1 VGVLDLGRS
10 TVGPRRPRKVTG
22 SSAKEVR
29 DKLRRLRD
37 DIDRGARAMDG
48 SLTVAT
54 FLTDWLAREVPKFA
68 RSVNTQENYRWAIE
82 GHLVPGLGHHRL
94 VNLTADHVD
103 ALLEARAADLSRSSV
118 GRLRTVLVTALNH
131 AERRDLVRRNVARL
145 TKVPP
150 GSATARRSLSVTEA
164 QALLKAV
171 EGDRLEA
178 LVVTG
183 VALGLRPGEL
193 LGLSWRDV
201 DIDGGIIHLRQQ
213 LKREN
218 NRPVLGELKTAKS
231 RRSLRCPRVVVDAL
245 RRRRDLQ
252 ADERAAAGWQ
262 WAEEWD
268 GAQLVFTT
276 ATGRPIDASNLR
288 RYFRQA
294 CQRAG
299 IGRWTPYEMR
309 HSAASLMSAAGVP
322 LEHVADVLGHDSTR
336 MAALVYR
343 HVLAPTVEAGA
354 GPMQAHLTS
363 DRGEPHDAVGSPDGS
378 PDGSAGDD
386 ESGSDR

>member
-1 VGVLDLGRS
+1 
-10 TVGPRRPRKVTG
+10 
-22 SSAKEVR
+22 
-29 DKLRRLRD
+29 
-37 DIDRGARAMDG
+37 
-48 SLTVAT
+48 
-54 FLTDWLAREVPKFA
+54 
-68 RSVNTQENYRWAIE
+68 
-82 GHLVPGLGHHRL
+82 
-94 VNLTADHVD
+94 
-103 ALLEARAADLSRSSV
+103 
-118 GRLRTVLVTALNH
+118 
-131 AERRDLVRRNVARL
+131 
-145 TKVPP
+145 
-150 GSATARRSLSVTEA
+150 
-164 QALLKAV
+164 LLKAV

-201 DIDGGIIHLRQQ
+201 DLEAGVVHLRQQ
-213 LKREN
+213 LKRED

-231 RRSLRCPRVVVDAL
+231 RRSLRCPPVVVEAL

-252 ADERAAAGWQ
+252 RDERAAAGPEWVD
-262 WAEEWD
+262 EWD
-268 GAQLVFTT
+268 PEQLVFTT

-294 CQRAG
+294 CKRAG

-354 GPMQAHLTS
+354 APMQALLS
-363 DRGEPHDAVGSPDGS
+363 GDGGEPHDGIGSPIGS
-378 PDGSAGDD
+378 PGRSDEAHTAPGD
-386 ESGSDR
+386 R